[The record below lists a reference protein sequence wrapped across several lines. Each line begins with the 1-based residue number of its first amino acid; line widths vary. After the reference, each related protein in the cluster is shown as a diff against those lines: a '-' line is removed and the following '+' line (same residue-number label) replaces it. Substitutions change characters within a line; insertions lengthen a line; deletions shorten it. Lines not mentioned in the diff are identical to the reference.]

1 MPKEGVKGALAMAS
15 KVAANDARLLREMS
29 KKQNKRKADEGEEGD
44 EQAWEEGGEE
54 GEEKEDDD
62 NDESPSYSEGERW
75 SAESIK
81 AHDLCKRIHM
91 EELTLRQ
98 WEERLARLKQQNGKT
113 SRAFVELQT
122 SQNLDG
128 EEED

>member
-29 KKQNKRKADEGEEGD
+29 KKQNKRKADEGEE
-44 EQAWEEGGEE
+44 EEAWEEGGGE
-54 GEEKEDDD
+54 GEEKDEEDD
-62 NDESPSYSEGERW
+62 NDESPSYSEGERS

-81 AHDLCKRIHM
+81 AHDLRKRIQM